1 MKSHPEIQ
9 RITDQRKAAGISQ
22 KALALEAGLS
32 APHLSSLERGV
43 RFNVWASTV
52 SKLRQALGR
61 LLVEVHDDPPP
72 LARPKPR
79 KSALKP
85 QVSRLKPDSQG
96 AAK

>member
-1 MKSHPEIQ
+1 MKAHPEIQ

-32 APHLSSLERGV
+32 APHLSDVERGV

-61 LLVEVHDDPPP
+61 LLVEVHDEVVPR
-72 LARPKPR
+72 ARGKVR
-79 KSALKP
+79 KKKVFAG
-85 QVSRLKPDSQG
+85 V
-96 AAK
+96 AK